1 MIFGRKSISDKIN
14 KGPLLAIISVGVK
27 IQINIMIDPLTK
39 YRLFFLIQRP
49 TARISKEKLPQPMA
63 DMRMYKTSAT
73 RLFCERETPP
83 ELSQRKK
90 LGFW

>member
-63 DMRMYKTSAT
+63 DIKTYRIKAT
-73 RLFCERETPP
+73 KLFCERETPP
-83 ELSQRKK
+83 ELSQR
-90 LGFW
+90 